1 MSDNDKLISLREK
14 SSAILS
20 LLTVVASRPADA
32 VEIHKDVT
40 LCGLLPDFNGK
51 HDKKEVD
58 TFYEFLKSEF
68 LTRDNKFSHINHL
81 GVTPTFVQSAANQA
95 STKPSKKQQ
104 PAHCKTVCRSLRNQH
119 FFCSRTCYYPWEI
132 LSSLSC
138 HIDNSYMLCFTL

>member
-1 MSDNDKLISLREK
+1 LSDNDKLISLREK

-40 LCGLLPDFNGK
+40 LCGLLPDFNEK

-95 STKPSKKQQ
+95 STKDSMG
-104 PAHCKTVCRSLRNQH
+104 
-119 FFCSRTCYYPWEI
+119 SRVSISNSRCGTN
-132 LSSLSC
+132 SC
-138 HIDNSYMLCFTL
+138 NITQWVYSIIWRHHV

>member
-95 STKPSKKQQ
+95 STKDSMG
-104 PAHCKTVCRSLRNQH
+104 
-119 FFCSRTCYYPWEI
+119 SRVSISNSRCGTN
-132 LSSLSC
+132 SC
-138 HIDNSYMLCFTL
+138 NITQWVYSIIWRHHV